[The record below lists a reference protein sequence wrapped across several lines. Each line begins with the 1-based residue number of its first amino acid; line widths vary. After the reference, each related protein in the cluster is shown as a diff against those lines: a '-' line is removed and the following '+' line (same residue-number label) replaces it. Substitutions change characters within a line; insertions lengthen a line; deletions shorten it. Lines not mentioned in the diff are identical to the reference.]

1 MTLELYHF
9 DRSTAAQKV
18 RLVLAEKNLDWE
30 SHHIET
36 NLDKRDQHDP
46 DYLKINPSG
55 VVPTLVHDGKVIRES
70 NVILEYLEDA
80 FPFPPLRPE
89 DPFERAQMRL
99 WTRRIDDGLHVDS
112 RIVGQCIAMRYRFL
126 EADPAVV
133 EQHYRDMPETVRRKN
148 DLINN
153 EMGVDS
159 PLLPDAIAT
168 FKSLF
173 REIDTTLAD
182 RQWLV
187 GDMFSLADISLV
199 VYVNR
204 LASFQ
209 MAPLWDDLERLKD
222 WNARIMTRPTY
233 ITAVTEWGDTTSQ
246 KRVELGQQVF
256 PKVKA
261 LWESA

>member
-1 MTLELYHF
+1 MLELYHF

-18 RLVLAEKNLDWE
+18 RLSLAEKELEWE

-36 NLDKRDQHDP
+36 SLDKRDQHDP
-46 DYLKINPSG
+46 NYLRLNPRG

-70 NVILEYLEDA
+70 NVILEYLEDV
-80 FPFPPLRPE
+80 FPEPRLRPE
-89 DPFERAQMRL
+89 DPFERAEMRL
-99 WTRRIDDGLHVDS
+99 WTRRIDDGVHVDS
-112 RIVGQCIAMRYRFL
+112 RTVGQCIAMRYRFL
-126 EADPAVV
+126 EAEPAVV
-133 EQHYRDMPETVRRKN
+133 EQHYRDMPEAMRRRN

-168 FKSLF
+168 FKNLF
-173 REIDTTLAD
+173 REINETVANQD
-182 RQWLV
+182 WLV
-187 GDMFSLADISLV
+187 GNMFSLADISMV

-209 MAPLWDDLERLKD
+209 MAPLWENFAALKD
-222 WNARIMTRPTY
+222 WNGRIMARPSY
-233 ITAVTEWGDTTSQ
+233 MTAVTEWGDTTSQ
-246 KRVELGQQVF
+246 KRVELGQQAF

-261 LWESA
+261 LWDAA

>member
-18 RLVLAEKNLDWE
+18 RLALAEKGLEWE
-30 SHHIET
+30 SHIIET
-36 NLDKRDQHDP
+36 SLDKREQHDP
-46 DYLKINPSG
+46 GYLKLNPRG
-55 VVPTLVHDGKVIRES
+55 VVPTLVHDGKVICES
-70 NVILEYLEDA
+70 NVILEYLDDV
-80 FPFPPLRPE
+80 FPAHPLRPD
-89 DPFERAQMRL
+89 DPFERAEMRL
-99 WTRRIDDGLHVDS
+99 WTRRIDDGLHIDS
-112 RIVGQCIAMRYRFL
+112 RIIGQCIAMRYRFL

-133 EQHYRDMPETVRRKN
+133 ERHYREMPEGLRRKN

-153 EMGVDS
+153 ELGVES

-168 FKSLF
+168 FKALF
-173 REIDTTLAD
+173 HEIDAAVAD
-182 RQWLV
+182 RDWLV
-187 GDMFSLADISLV
+187 GDMFSLADISMV

-209 MAPLWDDLERLKD
+209 MAPLWDELTRFKN
-222 WNARIMTRPTY
+222 WNARIMERRTY
-233 ITAVTEWGDTTSQ
+233 VTAVTEWGDTTSQ

-261 LWESA
+261 LWDAA

>member
-18 RLVLAEKNLDWE
+18 RLVLAEKGLEWE

-36 NLDKRDQHDP
+36 SLDKRDQHDP
-46 DYLKINPSG
+46 GYLKINPRG
-55 VVPTLVHDGKVIRES
+55 VVPTLVHDGEVVRES

-80 FPFPPLRPE
+80 FPAHPLRPE
-89 DPFERAQMRL
+89 DPFERAEMRL
-99 WTRRIDDGLHVDS
+99 WTRRIDDGIHVDS
-112 RIVGQCIAMRYRFL
+112 RIIGQCIAMRYRFL

-153 EMGVDS
+153 ELGVDS

-168 FKSLF
+168 FKTLF
-173 REIDTTLAD
+173 HEIDATLAD
-182 RQWLV
+182 REWLV
-187 GDMFSLADISLV
+187 GNMFSLADISMV

-209 MAPLWDDLERLKD
+209 MAPLWDHLIQLKD
-222 WNARIMTRPTY
+222 WNARIMARPTY

-261 LWESA
+261 LWDAA